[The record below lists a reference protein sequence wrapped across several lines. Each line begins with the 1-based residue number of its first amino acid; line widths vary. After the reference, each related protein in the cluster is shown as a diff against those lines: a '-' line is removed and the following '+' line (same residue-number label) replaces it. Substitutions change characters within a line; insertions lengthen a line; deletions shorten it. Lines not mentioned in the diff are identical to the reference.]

1 MNTKAKDNGMNI
13 TFRNFVKD
21 DRDTFF
27 GMVKKFYAPPAV
39 LHFPSDEV
47 MLSAFDAAIDMPQ
60 YVKGYL
66 FECDGK
72 PAGYAMVSLKFET
85 EVGGIAAWIEEL
97 FVEEEFR
104 GKGIGTEFFEFLKK
118 EHSGKIRRIRL
129 EAGEDNLDAIRLYKR
144 LGFEFLDYRQMVIDK
159 DF

>member
-1 MNTKAKDNGMNI
+1 MKEDRES
-13 TFRNFVKD
+13 FFV
-21 DRDTFF
+21 
-27 GMVKKFYAPPAV
+27 MVKKFYVPPAV

-47 MLSAFDAAIDMPQ
+47 MLSAFDAAIEMPEF
-60 YVKGYL
+60 VKGYL

-85 EVGGIAAWIEEL
+85 EVGGLAAWIEEL

-104 GKGIGTEFFEFLKK
+104 GKGIGSRFFEFLAEEFK
-118 EHSGKIRRIRL
+118 GKIKRIRL

>member
-1 MNTKAKDNGMNI
+1 MNI
-13 TFRNFVKD
+13 IFRKFQPSDKD
-21 DRDTFF
+21 VFY

-47 MLSAFDAAIDMPQ
+47 MMSAFHASFDIPDFI
-60 YVKGYL
+60 KGYM
-66 FECDGK
+66 FECDGN
-72 PAGYAMVSLKFET
+72 PAGYAVVSMKFET

-104 GKGIGTEFFEFLKK
+104 SRGIGKKFFDFLADEFK
-118 EHSGKIRRIRL
+118 GKIRRIRL
-129 EAGEDNLDAIRLYKR
+129 EVGDENDGAKKLYSNI
-144 LGFEFLDYRQMVIDK
+144 GFEYLDYKQMVIDK